1 MEEPF
6 KITTLGS
13 ELPTTIE
20 GCHDLIR
27 GLLGTISELFKR
39 VEKLE
44 NDNKNLVQENK
55 QLKER
60 LKTSSSNSSL
70 PPSKDL
76 KKKKSSCSDIRSL
89 CCLHYF

>member
-6 KITTLGS
+6 KIPPLGS

-27 GLLGTISELFKR
+27 GLLETISELFKR

-44 NDNKNLVQENK
+44 NDNKKLIQGNK
-55 QLKER
+55 ELKER
-60 LKTSSSNSSL
+60 LKANSSNSSL
-70 PPSKDL
+70 PPSNL
-76 KKKKSSCSDIRSL
+76 LGSPQT
-89 CCLHYF
+89 